1 MVTKDIEHYDLRKRK
16 FASVVLTSRL
26 NEILLNSMT
35 CVLCLRLRVQWISL
49 KWNIVHVSWV
59 TYKSVSLQGREP
71 RMIRELVKRSGKR
84 KWNVMLLV
92 RFPTQ
97 IYHVRNYLCLLLR
110 NILLFPWGS
119 YIWSCVLERGDGASP
134 TFQFVTSNS
143 LSQFLV
149 KCFYSFKKKYTF

>member
-1 MVTKDIEHYDLRKRK
+1 MICVKGNSLALCWRVGWMKFYLTRWLVFSVYDCEYNG
-16 FASVVLTSRL
+16 S
-26 NEILLNSMT
+26 
-35 CVLCLRLRVQWISL
+35 ISL

-119 YIWSCVLERGDGASP
+119 IVYLELCVRTRWRCLTYISVCHFKFPFTVFGKM
-134 TFQFVTSNS
+134 
-143 LSQFLV
+143 FL
-149 KCFYSFKKKYTF
+149 FL